1 MPLSED
7 QKKKIKEEETY
18 RTEVKND
25 LKKKKDGIGCLV
37 LIGIFFAIAIGVS
50 VMSMLGSSGQS
61 GSNTKDSSQT
71 DSKMTE
77 EQKRQAEEQKKQ
89 QLQNLSTLFCSERSQ
104 PNVRAVDL
112 GDFIAM
118 YEASG
123 ETVSLKPANGVY
135 PTSENCQKVVDICME
150 LWNAEDCQKV
160 AERKIWIGMTQD
172 QLILSWGLPNDRNNS
187 TYSFGVHSQWVYGT
201 FGSYVYLE
209 GKDDNSMTVTSWQD

>member
-1 MPLSED
+1 MALSEE

-25 LKKKKDGIGCLV
+25 LKNKKNGIGCLV

-50 VMSMLGSSGQS
+50 VMSMGSSEKS
-61 GSNTKDSSQT
+61 GSNTENFSQT

-77 EQKRQAEEQKKQ
+77 EQKKQEEEQKKQ
-89 QLQNLSTLFCSERSQ
+89 QLQNISTLFCSERSQ
-104 PNVRAVDL
+104 PNVRAVNL
-112 GDFIAM
+112 SDFIAM
-118 YEASG
+118 YEANG
-123 ETVSLKPANGVY
+123 EAVSLKPANGIY
-135 PTSENCQKVVDICME
+135 PTTENCQKVADICMG
-150 LWNAEDCQKV
+150 LWDAEDCQNI
-160 AERKIWIGMTQD
+160 AQRKIWIGMTQD

-187 TYSFGVHSQWVYGT
+187 TYSFGIHSQWVYGT

>member
-1 MPLSED
+1 MALSED

-18 RTEVKND
+18 RAEVKSD
-25 LKKKKDGIGCLV
+25 LKNKKNGIGCLV

-50 VMSMLGSSGQS
+50 VMSMGSSEKN
-61 GSNTKDSSQT
+61 GSNTENSSQT

-77 EQKRQAEEQKKQ
+77 EQKKQAEEQKKQ
-89 QLQNLSTLFCSERSQ
+89 QLQNLSTSFCSERSQ
-104 PNVRAVDL
+104 PNVRAVNL

-118 YEASG
+118 YEANG

-135 PTSENCQKVVDICME
+135 PTAENCQKVADICMR
-150 LWNAEDCQKV
+150 LWDAENCQNI